1 MPLHLLILPRILIL
15 DPVIYANQLG
25 KSIIMQEIRSKS
37 CIQIF
42 VPIAAGSKDWQRSK
56 VCILITWKTS
66 SPFMKA
72 NHPIVRRRIRGIE
85 SIRAARGFSK
95 SELKEVGIGSI
106 NFARNQGIS
115 VDVLRKTT
123 VPENIEKLKLI
134 AEELSHP
141 DKIQSTPNEENNL
154 KRSNKPDTTNEN
166 Y

>member
-1 MPLHLLILPRILIL
+1 
-15 DPVIYANQLG
+15 
-25 KSIIMQEIRSKS
+25 
-37 CIQIF
+37 
-42 VPIAAGSKDWQRSK
+42 
-56 VCILITWKTS
+56 
-66 SPFMKA
+66 MKA

-123 VPENIEKLKLI
+123 VPENIEKLRLI

-141 DKIQSTPNEENNL
+141 DKNQSTPNEEKNL
-154 KRSNKPDTTNEN
+154 KRPNKPNTTKEN
-166 Y
+166 D

>member
-1 MPLHLLILPRILIL
+1 
-15 DPVIYANQLG
+15 
-25 KSIIMQEIRSKS
+25 
-37 CIQIF
+37 
-42 VPIAAGSKDWQRSK
+42 
-56 VCILITWKTS
+56 
-66 SPFMKA
+66 MKA

-134 AEELSHP
+134 ADGFSHS
-141 DKIQSTPNEENNL
+141 DKNQSTPKEEKNL
-154 KRSNKPDTTNEN
+154 KRRSKPDKTKEN
-166 Y
+166 D

>member
-1 MPLHLLILPRILIL
+1 
-15 DPVIYANQLG
+15 
-25 KSIIMQEIRSKS
+25 
-37 CIQIF
+37 
-42 VPIAAGSKDWQRSK
+42 
-56 VCILITWKTS
+56 
-66 SPFMKA
+66 MKA

-134 AEELSHP
+134 AGELSHS
-141 DKIQSTPNEENNL
+141 DKNQSTPNEEKNL
-154 KRSNKPDTTNEN
+154 KRPNKPDTTKEN
-166 Y
+166 D

>member
-1 MPLHLLILPRILIL
+1 M
-15 DPVIYANQLG
+15 
-25 KSIIMQEIRSKS
+25 
-37 CIQIF
+37 
-42 VPIAAGSKDWQRSK
+42 PIAAGSKDWRRSK
-56 VCILITWKTS
+56 VCILITWKIS
-66 SPFMKA
+66 RPFMKD

-85 SIRAARGFSK
+85 SIRAARGFSN

-141 DKIQSTPNEENNL
+141 DRNQSTSNEKKKL
-154 KRSNKPDTTNEN
+154 KGSNKPDTTKEN
-166 Y
+166 D